1 MQHTK
6 ELLGIIDAMPPIMS
20 KARNLWEMIN
30 KKRAAL
36 EEEGQ
41 PISISLLKDSEI
53 ALRADLAQFNLFRAL
68 NLISDPQVRAILMA
82 RALIG
87 MPWYLMRLP
96 DGTDA
101 LPGCVS
107 WLDKHGQQI
116 LEAFRRMSEE
126 A

>member
-1 MQHTK
+1 MITHRQVITK
-6 ELLGIIDAMPPIMS
+6 YHFLSRGYNDAAHERIAWHYRCNAADHEQGAKPLGDDKQEACSAGGRRP
-20 KARNLWEMIN
+20 
-30 KKRAAL
+30 
-36 EEEGQ
+36 
-41 PISISLLKDSEI
+41 
-53 ALRADLAQFNLFRAL
+53 ADP
-68 NLISDPQVRAILMA
+68 DPQVRAILMA

-107 WLDKHGQQI
+107 WLDKHGQLI